1 MKIRIMLSLLVLLQG
16 LCLTVTAQKQHI
28 RVLVITG
35 GHDYNR
41 QEFEGMLDSL
51 PGKIT
56 YKIAELPGAFTLF
69 GKQHRNEYDVLVF
82 YHMWQNISAEQQKV
96 MADCIKEGKPL
107 VALHHS
113 ICAFDNW
120 DEYTNIVGG
129 RYFHR
134 PDTING
140 RIYPVSSYKHDVEVS
155 IRIKDKN
162 HPVTDGVDDFSL
174 LDETYNNFYV
184 NPDITPL
191 LLTETPGSNKTI
203 GWTGLYGRSRVVT
216 FQTGHDVPAF
226 RSPQYRKLLWQAI
239 KYSAAT
245 NEDK

>member
-1 MKIRIMLSLLVLLQG
+1 MKIRIILSLLVLLQSQ
-16 LCLTVTAQKQHI
+16 CLMVPAQTQPT

-41 QEFEGMLDSL
+41 QEFEGMMDSL

-56 YKIAELPGAFTLF
+56 YRIAEFPEAFTLLE
-69 GKQHRNEYDVLVF
+69 KQYRNEYDVLVF

-96 MADCIKEGKPL
+96 MSGCIKEGKPL
-107 VALHHS
+107 VVLHHS

-140 RIYPVSSYKHDVEVS
+140 KVYPVSSYEHDVEVS
-155 IRIKDKN
+155 IQIINKN
-162 HPVTDGVDDFSL
+162 HPVTAGVDDFSL

-184 NPDITPL
+184 HPDVTPL
-191 LLTETPGSNKTI
+191 LVTDTPGSTKTI
-203 GWTGLYGRSRVVT
+203 GWTRLYGRSSVVT

-226 RSPQYRKLLWQAI
+226 RSPQYRRLLWQAI
-239 KYSAAT
+239 KYSVT
-245 NEDK
+245 TSDSM